1 MKKYISLVS
10 LFFGITALAQQA
22 PAPAQSTAVRIIN
35 GTAHLGNGEVIE
47 NSVIEFEDGKL
58 TMIAD
63 ATTVRLTAPKGEVI
77 DASGRHIY
85 PGMIASNTTLGLV
98 EVDAVGASDDED
110 EIGEYNPHVRSLIAY
125 NAESR
130 VVETMRPNGILLA
143 QITPRGGRVSGQS
156 SVVQMDAW
164 NWEDAAVRVDDGIH
178 VNWPRSFSRSGS
190 WPNYG
195 PIEPSKDYDE
205 EVEELQQLLNK
216 GKAYGSTD
224 NPDQIDLKLK
234 ALQPVLAGEAN
245 MYIHVSGEKAV
256 LDVIAFA
263 KANNMTSNIVLVG
276 AQGAQDV
283 AKDIAAAGI
292 PVLAGRVHDL
302 PARDDEDYDMPYKF
316 PKLLADAGVMV
327 ALENSGSMERHQVR
341 NVPFYAGTVSGFGL
355 DVEKA
360 LMMVTLNPAKILGI
374 DKDYG
379 SLEQGKSATLFIS
392 EGNALDMRTNKLSRA
407 FIDGRD
413 ISLDTRQKDLYE
425 RYMEK
430 YSREK

>member
-1 MKKYISLVS
+1 MAAIGV
-10 LFFGITALAQQA
+10 AQQA
-22 PAPAQSTAVRIIN
+22 PAPVQSSAYTIKN
-35 GTAHLGNGEVIE
+35 GTAHIGNGSVLENAVIVIE
-47 NSVIEFEDGKL
+47 NGR
-58 TMIAD
+58 IASIG
-63 ATTVRLTAPKGEVI
+63 TADVSKGEVI
-77 DASGRHIY
+77 DATGKHIY

-98 EVDAVGASDDED
+98 EVDAVGASDDQR
-110 EIGEYNPHVRSLIAY
+110 EIGNFNPHVRSIIAY

-143 QITPRGGRVSGQS
+143 QITPRGGRISGSS

-164 NWEDAAVRVDDGIH
+164 NWEDAAVRTDDGIH

-190 WPNYG
+190 WPNFG

-205 EVEELQQLLNK
+205 QVEELQLFLNAA
-216 GKAYGSTD
+216 KAYKTTSDPEKT
-224 NPDQIDLKLK
+224 DLKLE
-234 ALQPVLAGEAN
+234 ALKTVLDGASN
-245 MYIHVSGEKAV
+245 MYVHVSGEKAV
-256 LDVIAFA
+256 VDVIAFA
-263 KANNMTSNIVLVG
+263 KANKMTGNVVLVG
-276 AQGAQDV
+276 AQGAENI
-283 AKDIAAAGI
+283 AADIAAAGI

-302 PARDDEDYDMPYKF
+302 PSREDEDYDMPYKF
-316 PKLLADAGVMV
+316 PKLLADAGVTV

-341 NVPFYAGTVSGFGL
+341 NVPFYAGTVSGYGM
-355 DVEKA
+355 DIEQA
-360 LMMVTLNPAKILGI
+360 LMLVTLNPAKILGI

-413 ISLDTRQKDLYE
+413 ISLGTRQKDLFE
-425 RYMEK
+425 RYMDK